1 MFCMSSTTIAIPMVV
16 PIIYRLIQAN
26 HVLIWLNNHLNLQI
40 EEWQTQLHQNH
51 PKKLFFL
58 FFSFSNKDVFYSNK
72 QYSFSIIQ
80 TRPNWTELAE
90 LGRMDLIELEW
101 IEVDWNWPKWT
112 EVDWT
117 GLK

>member
-1 MFCMSSTTIAIPMVV
+1 MTNPTTP
-16 PIIYRLIQAN
+16 
-26 HVLIWLNNHLNLQI
+26 
-40 EEWQTQLHQNH
+40 ES
-51 PKKLFFL
+51 PKKAFFSFL

-101 IEVDWNWPKWT
+101 IEVD
-112 EVDWT
+112 
-117 GLK
+117 